1 MASAQRLMKEIELI
15 LKNAYIEKP
24 SLTLLW
30 NELKDKVSEAMPELT
45 AVGIGGVFRMNTKR
59 GEVRAVCTKSNPKT
73 WVMYETVDSLNPGM
87 RWMIGKTWCRKNII
101 WRDEAQSYTLPEGV
115 VVK

>member
-1 MASAQRLMKEIELI
+1 MASAQRLMKEIEGIFKDAKLDHPY
-15 LKNAYIEKP
+15 LESY
-24 SLTLLW
+24 W
-30 NELKDKVSEAMPELT
+30 NDLKDKVSEAMPELT

-73 WVMYETVDSLNPGM
+73 WVMYETTDSLNPGM
-87 RWMIGKTWCRKNII
+87 RWMIGKTWCCKDNI